1 MLKKLKNKFI
11 LINML
16 TVGIV
21 LLLIVLSMTII
32 TYNREIKRTED
43 MVWNGKFDKFIKID
57 SSEEMIMDPVF
68 LQHNYFKNTEIA
80 FVDKQGNICETSR
93 PEIFEKINSLKEQ
106 KGKSFGVI
114 YAKHKVRETN
124 FGDYEYC
131 IVISQLSTINR
142 QVQGIFFIG
151 LSVVLSA
158 MCIFYFIS
166 RKLADVVVKP
176 AEEAWKN
183 QKRFVADAS
192 HDLKTPLTVIMANN
206 EIMLSHP
213 DSTIDQMSK
222 WLDSTKIEGE
232 HMRELIN
239 QMLDL
244 AKSEI
249 LSSTLKLQEANISEL
264 TEKIALQL
272 EPIAYEK
279 NVGIETEITEN
290 IFLESDSNEY
300 MRLLRILVDNAIKYA
315 PKDTKILIGL
325 RAEKKSIVLYI
336 NNKGDVIPKEE
347 LKHIFERF
355 YRSDSARTKGGFG
368 LGLSIA
374 KNIVTALNGEI
385 TASSNETDGTTF
397 TVRLK

>member
-80 FVDKQGNICETSR
+80 FVDKQGNICETPR

-106 KGKSFGVI
+106 KGKAFGVI

-325 RAEKKSIVLYI
+325 RTVKKSIVLYI

-385 TASSNETDGTTF
+385 TASSNETNGTTF